1 MTATHEEPTTTPKNC
16 CIPPCIGQ
24 TERRSRTLGLC
35 DAPFPCSATSLNYA
49 WLSTRLVSIRYNQK
63 ITRSAS
69 SSSGAWI
76 LKTLIERPLP
86 GFFSICF
93 DLNPTVAPWS
103 RYLWI
108 QVLDT
113 LRSEGDLGESLHV
126 SLSASERTTE

>member
-1 MTATHEEPTTTPKNC
+1 MR
-16 CIPPCIGQ
+16 PP
-24 TERRSRTLGLC
+24 
-35 DAPFPCSATSLNYA
+35 PCSATSLNYA

-103 RYLWI
+103 IYLWI

-113 LRSEGDLGESLHV
+113 LRSEGDLGGSLHV